1 MEWKSPFLGNSGKM
15 IKSGVWAGL
24 LIILLMCPLFVK
36 SPYLIHIFNLT
47 FIYIIVAVSFRTIM
61 TSGQLPL
68 SHAGFMGVGA
78 YTSAVAAIWLDL
90 TPWITIPFGALVAM
104 GIGVIMGYPF
114 ARLRTVYYAMI
125 SLFFGILIISSVKA
139 FETWTGGAA
148 GLTGIP
154 TLLGFSK
161 IPYYYF
167 FLGLTS
173 VCLLVLHRF
182 EFSRT
187 GLTWKAIAQSYQV
200 AASVGINEARYRIL
214 ASAIGCLF
222 SGLAGATYAH
232 YNGVIGITSFS
243 LMSTILLLIYV
254 IIGGVGSFFGP
265 IIGVVLLMTIPELL
279 RGLREYVPYIS
290 AAILLIVV
298 YLMPKGAA
306 GLANS
311 FISWFTEFRKNR
323 RTSDAS

>member
-1 MEWKSPFLGNSGKM
+1 MEWKSPFAGNSEKM
-15 IKSGVWAGL
+15 IKSGFYAILFIILIVCPL
-24 LIILLMCPLFVK
+24 LIK

-68 SHAGFMGVGA
+68 SHAGFMGIGA
-78 YTSAVAAIWLDL
+78 YTSSSVAIWFGW
-90 TPWITIPFGALVAM
+90 TPWITIPFGALLAM
-104 GIGVIMGYPF
+104 GIGIIMGYPF

-125 SLFFGILIISSVKA
+125 SLFFGILIISSIKA
-139 FETWTGGAA
+139 FESWTGGAA

-154 TLLGFSK
+154 PLFGYSK

-167 FLGLTS
+167 FLLLTS
-173 VCLLVLHRF
+173 SCLLVLYRF

-232 YNGVIGITSFS
+232 YNGVIGITSFN

-254 IIGGVGSFFGP
+254 IVGGADSFFGP
-265 IIGVVLLMTIPELL
+265 VIGVILLMTVPELL

-290 AAILLIVV
+290 ATILLIVV
-298 YLMPKGAA
+298 YLMPKGVA
-306 GLANS
+306 GLIQS
-311 FISWFTEFRKNR
+311 FLSWLTVYRKNR
-323 RTSDAS
+323 RTSNAS

>member
-1 MEWKSPFLGNSGKM
+1 MKLKSPYAGRRGKM
-15 IKSGVWAGL
+15 IKPGACLGVL
-24 LIILLMCPLFVK
+24 LILSLCPLFIK
-36 SPYLIHIFNLT
+36 SPYLIHVLNLT
-47 FIYIIVAVSFRTIM
+47 FIYIIVSVSFRTIM

-68 SHAGFMGVGA
+68 SHAAFMGIGA
-78 YTSAVAAIWLDL
+78 YTSASVAIWLGL

-125 SLFFGILIISSVKA
+125 SLFFGILIISCIKA

-154 TLLGFSK
+154 TLFGYSK
-161 IPYYYF
+161 IPYFYF
-167 FLGLTS
+167 FLVLTL
-173 VCLLVLHRF
+173 VCLLVLHRL

-200 AASVGINEARYRIL
+200 AASVGVNEGRYRIL

-222 SGLAGATYAH
+222 AGLAGATYAH
-232 YNGVIGITSFS
+232 YNGVIGITSFG

-254 IIGGVGSFFGP
+254 IVGGVKSFFGP

-279 RGLREYVPYIS
+279 RSLREYVPFIS

-298 YLMPKGAA
+298 YLMPNGAS
-306 GLANS
+306 GLADTLFS
-311 FISWFTEFRKNR
+311 RFIKLRKKR
-323 RTSDAS
+323 RIPDAS

>member
-1 MEWKSPFLGNSGKM
+1 MKWKSPFTGNRGNM
-15 IKSGVWAGL
+15 IKPGAWAGM
-24 LIILLMCPLFVK
+24 LIILSLCPLFIK
-36 SPYLIHIFNLT
+36 SPYLIHVFNLT

-68 SHAGFMGVGA
+68 GHAGFMGIGA
-78 YTSAVAAIWLDL
+78 YTSASVAIWLGW
-90 TPWITIPFGALVAM
+90 TPWVTIPLGALAAM

-125 SLFFGILIISSVKA
+125 SLFFGILITSSIKA

-154 TLLGFSK
+154 TLFGYSK

-173 VCLLVLHRF
+173 VCLLVLYRF

-187 GLTWKAIAQSYQV
+187 GLTWRAIAQSYQV

-222 SGLAGATYAH
+222 AGLAGATYAH
-232 YNGVIGITSFS
+232 YNGVIGITSFG

-254 IIGGVGSFFGP
+254 IVGGAGSFFGP
-265 IIGVVLLMTIPELL
+265 IIGVVLLMTVPELL

-306 GLANS
+306 GLAGTL
-311 FISWFTEFRKNR
+311 FFRIIELGKNR
-323 RTSDAS
+323 RIRDAS

>member
-1 MEWKSPFLGNSGKM
+1 MKLKSPFTGNRGKM
-15 IKSGVWAGL
+15 IKPGACAGL
-24 LIILLMCPLFVK
+24 LIILIACPLFIK
-36 SPYLIHIFNLT
+36 SPYLFHIFNLT
-47 FIYIIVAVSFRTIM
+47 LIYIIVAVSFRTIM

-78 YTSAVAAIWLDL
+78 YASATAAKWLGW

-104 GIGVIMGYPF
+104 GVGVIMGYPF
-114 ARLRTVYYAMI
+114 ARLRAVYYAMI
-125 SLFFGILIISSVKA
+125 SLFFGMLIISSVKA
-139 FETWTGGAA
+139 FDTWTGGAA

-154 TLLGFSK
+154 TLFGYSK

-167 FLGLTS
+167 FLLLTS
-173 VCLLVLHRF
+173 VCLLALYRL

-187 GLTWKAIAQSYQV
+187 GVTWKAIAQSHEV

-222 SGLAGATYAH
+222 AGLAGATYAH
-232 YNGVIGITSFS
+232 YNGVIGTTSFG
-243 LMSTILLLIYV
+243 LMATILLLIYV
-254 IIGGVGSFFGP
+254 IVGGAGSFFGP

-298 YLMPKGAA
+298 YIMPKGVA

-311 FISWFTEFRKNR
+311 LLSWFTELRKNR
-323 RTSDAS
+323 RTSNAS

>member
-1 MEWKSPFLGNSGKM
+1 MKWKSPFTGNRGRM
-15 IKSGVWAGL
+15 IKPGAWAGM
-24 LIILLMCPLFVK
+24 LIILMICPLFIE
-36 SPYLIHIFNLT
+36 SPYLIHVFNLT

-61 TSGQLPL
+61 ISGQLPL
-68 SHAGFMGVGA
+68 GHAGFMGIGA
-78 YTSAVAAIWLDL
+78 YTSSSVAIWLGW
-90 TPWITIPFGALVAM
+90 TPWITIPLGACVAM
-104 GIGVIMGYPF
+104 GVGTLMGYPF

-125 SLFFGILIISSVKA
+125 SLFFGMLIISAVKA
-139 FETWTGGAA
+139 FEGWTGGAA

-154 TLLGFSK
+154 TLFGYSK
-161 IPYYYF
+161 TPYYYF

-187 GLTWKAIAQSYQV
+187 GLTWRAIAQSYQV

-214 ASAIGCLF
+214 ASAIGCF
-222 SGLAGATYAH
+222 FAGLAGATYAH
-232 YNGVIGITSFS
+232 YNGVIGITSFG

-254 IIGGVGSFFGP
+254 IVGGAGSFIGP

-279 RGLREYVPYIS
+279 RGLREYAPYIS

-306 GLANS
+306 GLADTLFS
-311 FISWFTEFRKNR
+311 RIIELGKNR
-323 RTSDAS
+323 RIHDAS

>member
-1 MEWKSPFLGNSGKM
+1 MEWKSSFAGNSERM
-15 IKSGVWAGL
+15 IKSGIYAGL
-24 LIILLMCPLFVK
+24 LIILLMCPLFIK

-68 SHAGFMGVGA
+68 SHAGFMGIGA
-78 YTSAVAAIWLDL
+78 YTSASVAIWLGW
-90 TPWITIPFGALVAM
+90 TTWATIPFGALVAM

-125 SLFFGILIISSVKA
+125 SLFFGILITSSIKA

-154 TLLGFSK
+154 TLFGYSK

-167 FLGLTS
+167 FLLLTS
-173 VCLLVLHRF
+173 VCLLVLHRL

-187 GLTWKAIAQSYQV
+187 GLTWRAIAQSYQV

-222 SGLAGATYAH
+222 AGLAGATYAH

-254 IIGGVGSFFGP
+254 IVGGAGSFFGP
-265 IIGVVLLMTIPELL
+265 IIGVVLLMTVPELL
-279 RGLREYVPYIS
+279 RGLREYAPYIS
-290 AAILLIVV
+290 AAILFIVV

-306 GLANS
+306 GLADTLFS
-311 FISWFTEFRKNR
+311 RIIELGKNR
-323 RTSDAS
+323 RIRDAS

>member
-1 MEWKSPFLGNSGKM
+1 MEWKSPFLSNSGKM

-24 LIILLMCPLFVK
+24 FIILLMIPLFIK

-78 YTSAVAAIWLDL
+78 YTSAVAAIWLEW

-139 FETWTGGAA
+139 FESWTGGAA

-182 EFSRT
+182 

-254 IIGGVGSFFGP
+254 IIGGIGSFFGP

-298 YLMPKGAA
+298 YLMPRGAA

-311 FISWFTEFRKNR
+311 LISWFIELRKNR
-323 RTSDAS
+323 RTRDAS